1 MREYW
6 MRLAAGCLFL
16 WIAALPDIR
25 SQRIP
30 VRIPALFASA
40 ALAANLLLPTC
51 IGRRELWAGALPG
64 AFLLLLSCLFRGKI
78 GEGDGICLLVS
89 GLMTGLTHA
98 VILAETAL
106 ILAAAAGAICIWTG
120 RKKAEEKIAFVPFLA
135 AAQSLILA
143 AEVVKTARV

>member
-1 MREYW
+1 

-16 WIAALPDIR
+16 WMAALPDIR

-64 AFLLLLSCLFRGKI
+64 AFLLLLSCAMKGKI

-89 GLMTGLTHA
+89 GLLTGPVQAVVLT
-98 VILAETAL
+98 ETAL
-106 ILAAAAGAICIWTG
+106 VLSAAAGGFCLLIK
-120 RKKAEEKIAFVPFLA
+120 RKEAGDRIAFIPFLA
-135 AAQSLILA
+135 AAQTLIFA
-143 AEVVKTARV
+143 AQLIGAARL

>member
-16 WIAALPDIR
+16 WMAALPDIR

-78 GEGDGICLLVS
+78 GEE
-89 GLMTGLTHA
+89 TGS
-98 VILAETAL
+98 
-106 ILAAAAGAICIWTG
+106 
-120 RKKAEEKIAFVPFLA
+120 AFWSADL
-135 AAQSLILA
+135 
-143 AEVVKTARV
+143 

>member
-1 MREYW
+1 MKEY
-6 MRLAAGCLFL
+6 MTRFLCACVFL
-16 WIAALPDIR
+16 WMAALPDMR
-25 SQRIP
+25 TKRIP
-30 VRIPALFASA
+30 VWIPGIFFAA
-40 ALAANLLLPTC
+40 AAGANLFEHGF
-51 IGRRELWAGALPG
+51 ISKWELWAGAVPG
-64 AFLLLLSCLFRGKI
+64 ALLLLLSLGLKEKI

-106 ILAAAAGAICIWTG
+106 ILAAAAGTICIWTG

-143 AEVVKTARV
+143 VEVVKTARV

>member
-1 MREYW
+1 MRRDAYSCGLL
-6 MRLAAGCLFL
+6 RCPTSDPRGSLSGS
-16 WIAALPDIR
+16 LPYLHQLHWRQICSCR
-25 SQRIP
+25 P
-30 VRIPALFASA
+30 VSGAENCGQARFRAHSFCSSA
-40 ALAANLLLPTC
+40 VFS
-51 IGRRELWAGALPG
+51 G
-64 AFLLLLSCLFRGKI
+64 

>member
-1 MREYW
+1 MREYTV
-6 MRLAAGCLFL
+6 RLAAGCLFL
-16 WIAALPDIR
+16 WMAAVPDLKTR
-25 SQRIP
+25 EIP
-30 VRIPALFASA
+30 ARIPASFAAA
-40 ALAANLLLPTC
+40 ALAANLFLPTG
-51 IGRRELWAGALPG
+51 IDRLELWAGALPG
-64 AFLLLLSCLFRGKI
+64 AVFWLLSFLFKGKI

-106 ILAAAAGAICIWTG
+106 ILAAAAGTICIWTG

-143 AEVVKTARV
+143 VEVVKTARV